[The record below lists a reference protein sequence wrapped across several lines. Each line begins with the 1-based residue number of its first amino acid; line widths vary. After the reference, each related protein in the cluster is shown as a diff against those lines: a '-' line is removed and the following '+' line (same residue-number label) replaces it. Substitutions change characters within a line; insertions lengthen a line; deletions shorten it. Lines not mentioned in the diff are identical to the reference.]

1 MTEKLLIQTAMLQ
14 SIDKNLHILQR
25 LHVHD
30 IIVLT
35 IFFSSKNAFHIVKEM
50 RKKRKNENSNQQQ
63 IKEEKNNNKTKYTGK
78 ISGLIPR

>member
-35 IFFSSKNAFHIVKEM
+35 IFFSKNAFHIVKEM
-50 RKKRKNENSNQQQ
+50 RKKRKNEKSNQQQ
-63 IKEEKNNNKTKYTGK
+63 IREKKATIKRNIREK
-78 ISGLIPR
+78 SVV